1 MKTFGEFINESSD
14 LTLRYHDQLNSKLW
28 QGDKL
33 KPEVREKLIEIGN
46 AWAEFSSI
54 PQEAIKD
61 MILVGGNANFN
72 YTDFSDI
79 DLHLLVDKD
88 DMPDCPDLLDDYLKD
103 KKQLWSLSHDISI
116 YGHDVELYAQ
126 DVNAEF
132 PANQG
137 VYSLTQDNWMVPPT
151 KQEVNFDDP
160 NLIRKIED
168 YVNKINGL
176 IDSNAEDESFK
187 KLKKKFADMRK
198 AGIKKAGEFSQENLI
213 FKELRNKGYLDRM
226 NQYIKSKEDEKLSL
240 K

>member
-1 MKTFGEFINESSD
+1 MKTFGEFINESSN
-14 LTLRYHDQLNSKLW
+14 LTLKYHDTLNSKLW
-28 QGDKL
+28 DGDKL
-33 KPEVREKLIEIGN
+33 KLDVKDKLIEIGN
-46 AWAEFSSI
+46 AWAEFSNI

-79 DLHLLVDKD
+79 DIHLLIDKD
-88 DMPDCPDLLDDYLKD
+88 ELPDCPDLIDDYFKD
-103 KKQLWSLSHDISI
+103 KKQLWALSHDISI

-151 KQEVNFDDP
+151 RQEVNLEDP
-160 NLIRKIED
+160 SLMKKIND
-168 YVNKINGL
+168 YMDKINGL
-176 IDSNAEDESFK
+176 MDSNSDAESFK
-187 KLKKKFADMRK
+187 KLKKKFGDMRK

>member
-1 MKTFGEFINESSD
+1 MKTFGQFITESSD
-14 LTLRYHDQLNSKLW
+14 LTLRYHNELNSKLW
-28 QGDKL
+28 YGDKL
-33 KPEVREKLIEIGN
+33 KPEVREKLIDIGN
-46 AWAEFSSI
+46 AWAEFSKI
-54 PQEAIKD
+54 PQEAVKD

-72 YTDFSDI
+72 YTDYSDI
-79 DLHLLVDKD
+79 DLHLLVDKEE
-88 DMPDCPDLLDDYLKD
+88 MPDCPDLLDDFLKD

-126 DVNAEF
+126 DINDEF
-132 PANQG
+132 PASQG
-137 VYSLTQDNWMVPPT
+137 VYSLTQNNWMVPPT

-160 NLIRKIED
+160 NLIRKIND
-168 YVNKINGL
+168 YTNKINDL

-187 KLKKKFADMRK
+187 KLKKKFGDMRK

-213 FKELRNKGYLDRM
+213 FKELRNKGYLDKM

>member
-1 MKTFGEFINESSD
+1 MKTFGQFITESSD
-14 LTLRYHDQLNSKLW
+14 LTLRYHNELNSKLW
-28 QGDKL
+28 HGDKL
-33 KPEVREKLIEIGN
+33 KPEVREKLIDIGN
-46 AWAEFSSI
+46 AWAEFSNI

-72 YTDFSDI
+72 YTDYSDI
-79 DLHLLVDKD
+79 DLHLLVDKEE
-88 DMPDCPDLLDDYLKD
+88 MPDCPDLLDDFLKD

-126 DVNAEF
+126 DINDEF
-132 PANQG
+132 PASQG
-137 VYSLTQDNWMVPPT
+137 VYSLTQNNWMVPPT

-160 NLIRKIED
+160 NLIRKIND
-168 YVNKINGL
+168 YTNKINDL

-187 KLKKKFADMRK
+187 KLKKKFGDMRK

-213 FKELRNKGYLDRM
+213 FKELRNKGYLDKM

>member
-28 QGDKL
+28 EGDKL
-33 KPEVREKLIEIGN
+33 KPEVREKLVEIGN

-160 NLIRKIED
+160 NLIRKIGD

>member
-1 MKTFGEFINESSD
+1 MKTFINFLQEASD
-14 LTLRYHDQLNSKLW
+14 LTLKYHDALNAKLW
-28 QGDKL
+28 DGDKL
-33 KPEVREKLIEIGN
+33 KSDVKTKLLEIGN
-46 AWAEFSSI
+46 AWAEFANI

-61 MILVGGNANFN
+61 IILVGGNANFN

-79 DLHLLVDKD
+79 DLHLLIDKD
-88 DMPDCPDLLDDYLKD
+88 ELPDCPELIDDYFKD
-103 KKQLWSLSHDISI
+103 KKQLWALSHDISI

-151 KQEVNFDDP
+151 RQEVNLEDP
-160 NLIRKIED
+160 SLVKKIND
-168 YVNKINGL
+168 YMDKINGL
-176 IDSNAEDESFK
+176 MDSNSDAEAFK
-187 KLKKKFADMRK
+187 KLKKKFGEMRK

>member
-1 MKTFGEFINESSD
+1 MKTFGEFINESSN
-14 LTLRYHDQLNSKLW
+14 LTLKYHDTLNSKLW
-28 QGDKL
+28 DGDKL
-33 KPEVREKLIEIGN
+33 KLDVKDKLIEIGN
-46 AWAEFSSI
+46 AWAEFSNI

-79 DLHLLVDKD
+79 DLHLLIDKD
-88 DMPDCPDLLDDYLKD
+88 ELPDCPDLIDDYFKD
-103 KKQLWSLSHDISI
+103 KKQLWALSHDISI

-151 KQEVNFDDP
+151 RQEVNLEDP
-160 NLIRKIED
+160 SLMKKIND
-168 YVNKINGL
+168 YMDKINGL
-176 IDSNAEDESFK
+176 MDSNSDAESFK
-187 KLKKKFADMRK
+187 KLKKKFGDMRK

>member
-1 MKTFGEFINESSD
+1 MKTFGEFITESSD

-103 KKQLWSLSHDISI
+103 KKQLWSFSHDISI

-126 DVNAEF
+126 DVNSEF

>member
-1 MKTFGEFINESSD
+1 MKKFLDFLNESSN
-14 LTLRYHDQLNSKLW
+14 LTLKYHDTLNAKLW
-28 QGDKL
+28 DGDKL
-33 KPEVREKLIEIGN
+33 KLDVKDKLIEIGN
-46 AWAEFSSI
+46 AWAEFSNI

-79 DLHLLVDKD
+79 DLHLLIDKD
-88 DMPDCPDLLDDYLKD
+88 ELPDCPDLIDDYFKD
-103 KKQLWSLSHDISI
+103 KKQLWALSHDISI

-151 KQEVNFDDP
+151 RQEVNLEDP
-160 NLIRKIED
+160 SLMKKIND
-168 YVNKINGL
+168 YMNKINGL
-176 IDSNAEDESFK
+176 MDSNSDAESFK
-187 KLKKKFADMRK
+187 KLKKKFGDMRK

-213 FKELRNKGYLDRM
+213 FKELRNKGYLDRV

>member
-1 MKTFGEFINESSD
+1 MKTFGEFITESSD

-103 KKQLWSLSHDISI
+103 KKQLWSFSHDISI

>member
-1 MKTFGEFINESSD
+1 MKTFGEFITESSD

-103 KKQLWSLSHDISI
+103 KKQLWSFSHDISI

-187 KLKKKFADMRK
+187 KLKKKFAEMRK

-226 NQYIKSKEDEKLSL
+226 NQYIKSKQDEKLSL

>member
-1 MKTFGEFINESSD
+1 MKTFGEFITESSD

-187 KLKKKFADMRK
+187 KLKKKFAEMRK

>member
-1 MKTFGEFINESSD
+1 MKTFGEFINESSN

-28 QGDKL
+28 EGDKL

-46 AWAEFSSI
+46 TWAEFSSI

>member
-1 MKTFGEFINESSD
+1 MKKFLDFLNESSN
-14 LTLRYHDQLNSKLW
+14 LTLKYHDTLNSKLW
-28 QGDKL
+28 DGDKL
-33 KPEVREKLIEIGN
+33 KSDVKDKLIEIGN
-46 AWAEFSSI
+46 AWAEFSNI

-61 MILVGGNANFN
+61 MIFVGGNANFN

-79 DLHLLVDKD
+79 DLHLLIDKD
-88 DMPDCPDLLDDYLKD
+88 ELPDCPDLIDDYFKD
-103 KKQLWSLSHDISI
+103 KKQLWALSHDISI

-151 KQEVNFDDP
+151 RQEVNLEDP
-160 NLIRKIED
+160 SLMKKIND
-168 YVNKINGL
+168 YMDKINGL
-176 IDSNAEDESFK
+176 MDSNSDAESFK
-187 KLKKKFADMRK
+187 KLKKKFGDMRK

>member
-137 VYSLTQDNWMVPPT
+137 VYSLTQGNWMVPPT

-160 NLIRKIED
+160 NLIRKIDD

>member
-46 AWAEFSSI
+46 AWAEFSNI

>member
-28 QGDKL
+28 EGDKL
-33 KPEVREKLIEIGN
+33 KPEVREKLVEIGN
-46 AWAEFSSI
+46 TWAEFSSI

-151 KQEVNFDDP
+151 KEEVNFDD
-160 NLIRKIED
+160 D
-168 YVNKINGL
+168 
-176 IDSNAEDESFK
+176 DESMSYFA
-187 KLKKKFADMRK
+187 KLAND
-198 AGIKKAGEFSQENLI
+198 
-213 FKELRNKGYLDRM
+213 D
-226 NQYIKSKEDEKLSL
+226 
-240 K
+240 

>member
-33 KPEVREKLIEIGN
+33 KPEVREKLIEIGS

-160 NLIRKIED
+160 NLIRKIAD

-226 NQYIKSKEDEKLSL
+226 NQYIKSKQDEKLSL

>member
-1 MKTFGEFINESSD
+1 MKTFGEFINESN

-28 QGDKL
+28 SGDKL

-46 AWAEFSSI
+46 TWAEFSSI
-54 PQEAIKD
+54 PQDAIKD

-88 DMPDCPDLLDDYLKD
+88 AMPDCPDLLDDYLKD

-168 YVNKINGL
+168 YVSKINGL

-198 AGIKKAGEFSQENLI
+198 AGIKQAGEFSQENLI

>member
-1 MKTFGEFINESSD
+1 MKTFGQFINESSD
-14 LTLRYHDQLNSKLW
+14 LTLRYHNKLNSKLW
-28 QGDKL
+28 EGDKL
-33 KPEVREKLIEIGN
+33 KPEVLEKLIDIGN
-46 AWAEFSSI
+46 AWAEFSNI

-72 YTDFSDI
+72 YTDYSDI
-79 DLHLLVDKD
+79 DLHLLVNKE
-88 DMPDCPDLLDDYLKD
+88 DMPDCPDLLDDFLKD

-126 DVNAEF
+126 DINDEF

-137 VYSLTQDNWMVPPT
+137 VYSLTQNNWMVPPT
-151 KQEVNFDDP
+151 RQEVNFDDP
-160 NLIRKIED
+160 NLIRKIND
-168 YVNKINGL
+168 YLNKIDDL
-176 IDSNAEDESFK
+176 INSNADDESFK
-187 KLKKKFADMRK
+187 KLKKKFGDMRK

-213 FKELRNKGYLDRM
+213 FKELRNKGYLDKM

>member
-1 MKTFGEFINESSD
+1 MKTFGEFITEETD
-14 LTLRYHDQLNSKLW
+14 LTLRYHDTLNPRLW
-28 QGDKL
+28 EGDKL
-33 KPEVREKLIEIGN
+33 KPEVQEKLIEIGN
-46 AWAEFSSI
+46 AWASFANI

-88 DMPDCPDLLDDYLKD
+88 GMPDCPDLLDDYLKD

-126 DVNAEF
+126 DVNDEF

-137 VYSLTQDNWMVPPT
+137 VYSLTQGNWMVPPT
-151 KQEVNFDDP
+151 RQEVNLEDP
-160 NLIRKIED
+160 NLIRKIVD
-168 YVNKINGL
+168 YVNKINDL

>member
-28 QGDKL
+28 EGDKL

-46 AWAEFSSI
+46 AWAEFSII

>member
-1 MKTFGEFINESSD
+1 MKSFGEFINESSD

-28 QGDKL
+28 DGDKL
-33 KPEVREKLIEIGN
+33 KPEVSEKLIEIGN
-46 AWAEFSSI
+46 AWAEFAKI

-137 VYSLTQDNWMVPPT
+137 VYSLTQGNWMVPPT
-151 KQEVNFDDP
+151 RQEVDFDDP
-160 NLIRKIED
+160 NLIRKIDD

-176 IDSNAEDESFK
+176 IDSNAEDGSFK
-187 KLKKKFADMRK
+187 KLKKKFSDMRK
-198 AGIKKAGEFSQENLI
+198 AGIKQAGEFSQENLI
-213 FKELRNKGYLDRM
+213 FKELRNKGFLDRM

-240 K
+240 R

>member
-46 AWAEFSSI
+46 AWAEFSNI

-151 KQEVNFDDP
+151 KQEVNFNDS

-168 YVNKINGL
+168 YVNKINSL
-176 IDSNAEDESFK
+176 IDSNSDDESFK

>member
-28 QGDKL
+28 EGDKL
-33 KPEVREKLIEIGN
+33 KSEVREKLIEIGN

-187 KLKKKFADMRK
+187 KLKKKFAEMRK

>member
-1 MKTFGEFINESSD
+1 MKTFGEFINESSN

-28 QGDKL
+28 DGDKL
-33 KPEVREKLIEIGN
+33 KSEVREKLIEIGN
-46 AWAEFSSI
+46 TWAEFSSI

-79 DLHLLVDKD
+79 DLHLLVDKN

-168 YVNKINGL
+168 YINKINGL

>member
-226 NQYIKSKEDEKLSL
+226 NQYIKSKEDEKFSL

>member
-28 QGDKL
+28 EGDKL
-33 KPEVREKLIEIGN
+33 KPEVREKLVEIGN

-226 NQYIKSKEDEKLSL
+226 NQYIRSKEDEKLSL

>member
-1 MKTFGEFINESSD
+1 MKTFGEFTNESN

-28 QGDKL
+28 NGDKL
-33 KPEVREKLIEIGN
+33 KPEVSEKLLQIGN
-46 AWAEFSSI
+46 AWAEFANI
-54 PQEAIKD
+54 PQQAIKD

-79 DLHLLVDKD
+79 DLHLLVDKEEL
-88 DMPDCPDLLDDYLKD
+88 PDCPDLLDDYLKD

-126 DVNAEF
+126 DVNDEF

-137 VYSLTQDNWMVPPT
+137 VYSLFQGNWMVPPARQ
-151 KQEVNFDDP
+151 KVDLNDS
-160 NLIRKIED
+160 NLIRKILD
-168 YVNKINGL
+168 YSSKINLL
-176 IDSNAEDESFK
+176 IDSNADDESFK
-187 KLKKKFADMRK
+187 KLKKKFGEMRK
-198 AGIKKAGEFSQENLI
+198 AGIKKAGEFSIENLI
-213 FKELRNKGYLDRM
+213 FKELRNRGYLDRM